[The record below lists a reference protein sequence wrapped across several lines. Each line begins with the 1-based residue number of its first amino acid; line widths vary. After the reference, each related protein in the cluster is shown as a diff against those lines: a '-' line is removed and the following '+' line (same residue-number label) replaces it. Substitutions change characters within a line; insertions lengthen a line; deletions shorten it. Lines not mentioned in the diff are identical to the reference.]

1 LNTFFNLKKIKLGL
15 CRVTFRKSDPLSILK
30 ICKKSGIEGIEWG
43 GDIHSPIGDI
53 TQAKYINNYLSA

>member
-1 LNTFFNLKKIKLGL
+1 LKKIKLGL

-53 TQAKYINNYLSA
+53 TQAK